1 MIRCRRADSGTASAH
16 EALGVR
22 RHPRRPHPLP
32 VDLHLVGVAG
42 VGLEPGD
49 GDDRV
54 VVPAHLERRRGAPE
68 DRHRRGPV
76 ELHPHRRGGLP
87 DVPEHG
93 PENETHRVTAELHE
107 TRSVALVC
115 HEKACRECSQRGVNQ
130 LYRVRGVAFDGSVA
144 PALHGLNK
152 LFPGSPAT
160 EFNGHLRCAVLRTIS
175 SILQM
180 TRRGLTDD
188 AGCTPRSSGGEFAAS
203 ASRGPE
209 KGPRVGAAGGV
220 RGVMARPAQDGI
232 VLQAACLR
240 YVDDHTS
247 GRWEPGAM
255 RYQISESSCSTS
267 CAERGRPR
275 RGRRAP
281 TTMRF
286 RGE

>member
-1 MIRCRRADSGTASAH
+1 MLTARGQPA
-16 EALGVR
+16 V
-22 RHPRRPHPLP
+22 
-32 VDLHLVGVAG
+32 
-42 VGLEPGD
+42 PGS
-49 GDDRV
+49 
-54 VVPAHLERRRGAPE
+54 RRGLRRFGGSRAARPE
-68 DRHRRGPV
+68 QA
-76 ELHPHRRGGLP
+76 LP
-87 DVPEHG
+87 GFARYGV
-93 PENETHRVTAELHE
+93 
-107 TRSVALVC
+107 
-115 HEKACRECSQRGVNQ
+115 QR
-130 LYRVRGVAFDGSVA
+130 
-144 PALHGLNK
+144 P
-152 LFPGSPAT
+152 PP
-160 EFNGHLRCAVLRTIS
+160 VLRTIS

-220 RGVMARPAQDGI
+220 RGAMGRPAQDGI

-240 YVDDHTS
+240 YVDDHAS

-255 RYQISESSCSTS
+255 RYQISESSYSTS

-286 RGE
+286 PRRVMGRSLTGRCRPPSSGCGPPPPVAGRRPRGGTPRPSPGPWATSSRAAAASPRRVGRSSCPRGRPRSR